1 MTYQLRF
8 FFDPGSGVCLWAKND
23 TAREKFGY
31 PVEHWELPLSENTKR
46 WLQHL
51 VAWFDTS
58 IDWSAPSDS
67 DDYWSEE
74 ELQRFKVAA
83 RKGFE
88 LLRQELH
95 EPQYEFFDERSA

>member
-23 TAREKFGY
+23 AAREKFGY

-58 IDWSAPSDS
+58 IDWDAPSDS

-95 EPQYEFFDERSA
+95 MPQYEFFDETSA